1 MPFYH
6 FIDRNT
12 GEKFELMMTI
22 SEMMRRQK
30 KDGTLLHDGR
40 TLHRD
45 ITSEHRG
52 FSNTPG
58 AWPMLSD
65 AAGVHPSQAGAA
77 FKESVGFGIPTRF
90 HPETGQAIFESR
102 SHRKAFLKAKGMYDR
117 SGGYG
122 D

>member
-1 MPFYH
+1 MPFY
-6 FIDRNT
+6 IYTDRQT

-22 SEMMRRQK
+22 SEMWRRQRR
-30 KDGTLLHDGR
+30 DGSIKHEGR

-45 ITSEHRG
+45 LTSEHRG
-52 FSNTPG
+52 MTSNPG
-58 AWPMLSD
+58 NWPMKSD

-77 FKESVGFGIPTRF
+77 YSESVKMGVPTQFDPR
-90 HPETGQAIFESR
+90 TGQAIFESR
-102 SHRKAFLKAKGMYDR
+102 SHRRDFLKAKGMFDR

>member
-6 FIDRNT
+6 YIDRNT

-30 KDGTLLHDGR
+30 KDGTISHEGR

-65 AAGVHPSQAGAA
+65 AAGVHPSQVGAA

-102 SHRKAFLKAKGMYDR
+102 AHRKAFLKAKGMYDR